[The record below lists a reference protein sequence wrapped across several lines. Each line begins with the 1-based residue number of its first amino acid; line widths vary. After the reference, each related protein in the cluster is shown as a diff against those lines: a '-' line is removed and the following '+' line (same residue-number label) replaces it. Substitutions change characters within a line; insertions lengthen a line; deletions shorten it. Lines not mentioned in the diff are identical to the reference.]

1 MRMILIYNIVMM
13 EKNTTLNQK
22 NNKHIKN
29 YVRGLTEDLDCMAE
43 KMRKNN
49 LDVEAYQQWFALI
62 TSALD
67 LIKTKT
73 IYKTMRIV
81 FNCQI
86 IVFELKT
93 IYKTIR
99 IVFKLK
105 NNLCPKRGS
114 GVTGVGGGSWHS

>member
-1 MRMILIYNIVMM
+1 MRMILIYNIIMM

-29 YVRGLTEDLDCMAE
+29 YVRGLTEDLDYMAE

-73 IYKTMRIV
+73 IADSK
-81 FNCQI
+81 I
-86 IVFELKT
+86 I
-93 IYKTIR
+93 
-99 IVFKLK
+99 
-105 NNLCPKRGS
+105 KRKS
-114 GVTGVGGGSWHS
+114 KVYSSAIKISN

>member
-1 MRMILIYNIVMM
+1 MILIYNIVMM

-73 IYKTMRIV
+73 IADLK
-81 FNCQI
+81 I
-86 IVFELKT
+86 I
-93 IYKTIR
+93 
-99 IVFKLK
+99 
-105 NNLCPKRGS
+105 KRKS
-114 GVTGVGGGSWHS
+114 KVYSSAIKISN

>member
-1 MRMILIYNIVMM
+1 MRMILIYNIIMM

-29 YVRGLTEDLDCMAE
+29 YVRGLTEDLDYMAE

-73 IYKTMRIV
+73 ITDSK
-81 FNCQI
+81 I
-86 IVFELKT
+86 I
-93 IYKTIR
+93 
-99 IVFKLK
+99 
-105 NNLCPKRGS
+105 KRKS
-114 GVTGVGGGSWHS
+114 KVYSSAIKISN